1 MKLRTWRCN
10 CLELATPQ
18 DQRKHGKPIGRVQRK
33 CWVALVCLNVVSHI
47 LPGSPKTSD
56 KGGAWGQAFGK
67 GQASKH
73 GRDQGRAQVF
83 GKGQVFDMCVL
94 TLHHSVIMFLR
105 ALFLLCFCGAAPCGR
120 PHEQRNSSGAE
131 GRPASTGGLR
141 KKERA
146 DNKKRTRRRPRL
158 SLSGYAMK
166 KLLKQQK
173 RRRNKETCE
182 LITMQIVQQ
191 V

>member
-1 MKLRTWRCN
+1 
-10 CLELATPQ
+10 
-18 DQRKHGKPIGRVQRK
+18 
-33 CWVALVCLNVVSHI
+33 
-47 LPGSPKTSD
+47 
-56 KGGAWGQAFGK
+56 
-67 GQASKH
+67 
-73 GRDQGRAQVF
+73 
-83 GKGQVFDMCVL
+83 MCVL

-105 ALFLLCFCGAAPCGR
+105 ALFLLCFCGAAPCGRGR